1 MARFSSLLG
10 TLSGQQRIPLDLEDL
25 DRLGKCSVSQ
35 VLKGVL
41 GCWSQDR
48 AQEKGTT
55 TGGKEDRLKR
65 THQGKRKGIRWSPL
79 ELEGR
84 RHGF

>member
-55 TGGKEDRLKR
+55 TGGERRPTEEDPSREE
-65 THQGKRKGIRWSPL
+65 KGD
-79 ELEGR
+79 
-84 RHGF
+84 